1 MDDAT
6 ITQEEPLIKER
17 FPSVVDTDDLIFELG
32 KQAVKAINY
41 EKLLDS
47 MLKKTQALSA
57 ATSDVTQARS
67 EMEAE
72 KQELQKSNALYQENN
87 RRLDAALVKVRNDKA
102 VLEDLIP
109 AKDKEIETLNNVI
122 REKDTLIGELTE
134 KVKLG
139 KHNTGKKRR
148 KRVTPDA

>member
-1 MDDAT
+1 MDDAGLQYPASSIQESVRSDTIMDDAT

-67 EMEAE
+67 EMEA
-72 KQELQKSNALYQENN
+72 
-87 RRLDAALVKVRNDKA
+87 
-102 VLEDLIP
+102 P
-109 AKDKEIETLNNVI
+109 
-122 REKDTLIGELTE
+122 
-134 KVKLG
+134 
-139 KHNTGKKRR
+139 
-148 KRVTPDA
+148 